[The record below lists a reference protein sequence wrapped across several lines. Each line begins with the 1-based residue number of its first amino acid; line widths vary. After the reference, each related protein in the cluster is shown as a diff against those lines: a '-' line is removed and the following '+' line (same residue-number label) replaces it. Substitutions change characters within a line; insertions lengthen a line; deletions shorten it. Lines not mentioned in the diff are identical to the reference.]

1 MGWEALYAKG
11 SDAYVKKKSEAP
23 KVPDSNNI
31 YPPPIQPKELFTIIG
46 LEGGTAGALGVVGL
60 SNRWSTSQWEMWIK
74 NIQLLIIIYAL
85 LIAVTHIL
93 PYLYKLYIIK
103 MQSKNDTPEEREK
116 EREHDIILKEME
128 YTHKENMKAMELQK
142 QHTTD
147 ENGFNNVSKD
157 IN

>member
-1 MGWEALYAKG
+1 
-11 SDAYVKKKSEAP
+11 
-23 KVPDSNNI
+23 
-31 YPPPIQPKELFTIIG
+31 
-46 LEGGTAGALGVVGL
+46 
-60 SNRWSTSQWEMWIK
+60 
-74 NIQLLIIIYAL
+74 
-85 LIAVTHIL
+85 
-93 PYLYKLYIIK
+93 